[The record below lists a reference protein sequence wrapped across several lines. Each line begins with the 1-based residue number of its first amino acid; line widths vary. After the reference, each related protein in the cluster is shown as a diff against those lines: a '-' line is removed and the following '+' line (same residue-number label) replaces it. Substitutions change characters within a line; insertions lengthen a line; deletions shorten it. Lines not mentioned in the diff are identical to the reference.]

1 MKSDIFYKL
10 TQSEKLDTIRKRN
23 IIERLEAEVNM
34 DPPTLVL
41 IKLDA
46 NDSYQFFQ
54 VSEELM
60 KKGDVTIQDG
70 LYYYKGFQLSLTLV
84 LGV

>member
-1 MKSDIFYKL
+1 M
-10 TQSEKLDTIRKRN
+10 DTIRKRN